1 MLKKSEPENQPKL
14 FEVDLKL
21 ENVLNEKHPLYV
33 LANEIDWS
41 SFEEKFSPLYSENG
55 RPACPIRLMVGL
67 HYIKFTKDLSDEEV
81 VWGWTENAYW
91 QFFTGEE
98 YFQKEFP
105 IDPTSMTRFRNRL
118 EEGGVLEILRE
129 TIAAGLR
136 LKCIRPESLEKVAV
150 DTTVQ
155 EKNIAFPTDIGLY
168 SKMIQKLVKQGKKE
182 GISFRQTY
190 QKECKRGLK
199 KHSGYMHARQ
209 LRRARKLREKIR
221 TRLGRVIREVER
233 KSISTSTEMGELLVL
248 AQRLHDQQKDDKNK
262 IYSLHEQHVECI
274 AKGKAHKRYE
284 FGCKV
289 SVATT
294 LKEGFILSCDA
305 LHGNPFDGH
314 TLRETL
320 GSIESNTGVMPSLT
334 VADKG
339 YRGHKCSE
347 LSEVIVRGVTKVPGR
362 YKKKL
367 VRRQSLIEAM
377 IGHLKS
383 DSRMDR
389 NRLKGKL
396 GDKVNAILC
405 AAGQNL
411 KKLMVFLWK
420 GFLRL
425 LLSLLESNFRRE
437 ISTHLRLSRA

>member
-1 MLKKSEPENQPKL
+1 MLKESETNSEPKL

-21 ENVLNEKHPLYV
+21 ENVLNKKHPLFV
-33 LANEIDWS
+33 LANEINWER
-41 SFEEKFSPLYSENG
+41 FERKFAPLYSDNG

-67 HYIKFTKDLSDEEV
+67 HYIKYTKDLSDEEV
-81 VWGWTENAYW
+81 VWGWIENAYW

-105 IDPTSMTRFRNRL
+105 IDPSSMTNFRNRL
-118 EEGGVLEILRE
+118 EDGGVMEMLKE
-129 TIAAGLR
+129 TIATGLN

-168 SKMIQKLVKQGKKE
+168 SKMIRKLVKQGKKE
-182 GISFRQTY
+182 GMAFRQTY
-190 QKECKRGLK
+190 QRDCKRSLK
-199 KHSGYMHARQ
+199 KHSGYYHARQ
-209 LRRARKLREKIR
+209 MKRAKKEREKIR
-221 TRLGRVIREVER
+221 TRLGRVVREVWR
-233 KSISTSTEMGELLVL
+233 KLDMPSEEMSELLAL
-248 AQRLHDQQKDDKNK
+248 AQRLHDQQREDSDKL
-262 IYSLHEQHVECI
+262 YSLHEQHVECI

-289 SVATT
+289 SVAST
-294 LKEGFILSCDA
+294 LKEGFLLCCNAI
-305 LHGNPFDGH
+305 HGNPYDGH
-314 TLRETL
+314 TLRSTLETV
-320 GSIESNTGVMPSLT
+320 EANTGVMPALT
-334 VADKG
+334 VTDKG
-339 YRGHKCSE
+339 YRKHGCSD
-347 LSEVIVRGVTKVPGR
+347 LSEVIIRGVNKVRGR

-389 NRLKGKL
+389 NRLRGRI
-396 GDKVNAILC
+396 GDKMNAILC

-411 KKLMVFLWK
+411 KKLMAFLWK
-420 GFLRL
+420 GFLQL
-425 LLSLLESNFRRE
+425 VFSLLESTFRSNFL
-437 ISTHLRLSRA
+437 IQQRLGTA

>member
-1 MLKKSEPENQPKL
+1 MLKKSDPENDPKL
-14 FEVDLKL
+14 FEIDLKL
-21 ENVLNEKHPLYV
+21 ENVLNKKHPLYV
-33 LANEIDWS
+33 LANEIDWNS
-41 SFEEKFSPLYSENG
+41 LEQKFMPLYSDKG

-81 VWGWTENAYW
+81 VWGWMENAYW

-118 EEGGVLEILRE
+118 KEGGVLEMLRE
-129 TIAAGLR
+129 TISAGLR

-150 DTTVQ
+150 DSTVQ
-155 EKNIAFPTDIGLY
+155 EKNISFPTDIGLY
-168 SKMIQKLVKQGKKE
+168 SKMIQKLVKLGKSE
-182 GISFRQTY
+182 GVSFRQTY
-190 QKECKRGLK
+190 RKECKLSLK
-199 KHSGYMHARQ
+199 RHSGYMHARQ
-209 LRRARKLREKIR
+209 TRRAARLREKIKV
-221 TRLGRVIREVER
+221 RLGRIIREIER
-233 KSISTSTEMGELLVL
+233 KSDVSSPEMKDLLAL
-248 AQRLHDQQKDDKNK
+248 AHRLHDQQRNDKNK

-314 TLRETL
+314 TLRSTL
-320 GSIESNTGVMPSLT
+320 NSVEANTGVMPSLT
-334 VADKG
+334 VTDKG
-339 YRGHKCSE
+339 YRGHKCSD
-347 LSEVIVRGVTKVPGR
+347 LSEVIIRGVTKVTGR
-362 YKKKL
+362 YKRKL

-383 DSRMDR
+383 DSRMDK
-389 NRLKGKL
+389 NRLKGEM
-396 GDKVNAILC
+396 GDKMNAILC

-420 GFLRL
+420 AFLRL
-425 LLSLLESNFRRE
+425 LFSLIESCFGRNFLPQSNLVLS
-437 ISTHLRLSRA
+437 